1 MKINKVTVIGAGAV
15 GAVIAEPL
23 TNYLGKENVQILAEG
38 ERLKRYR
45 KDGLY
50 LNGKKVDFNY
60 VDASQAQK
68 SDLIIIAT
76 KNLQL
81 KEAIRMM
88 KKACGPDTL
97 ILSLLNGIQSER
109 DIAEV
114 YGEKN
119 VLYGFVLS
127 LNSIHVGNKIEYT
140 NPGAIFFG
148 EKDDSKNERTKAIA
162 ELCEG
167 AGIKYSN
174 PDSIQLEQWKKFLI
188 NVTFNTLSALCRATY
203 GGFTIDVMQTLARKT
218 GAEVIEI
225 ANAEGIPLTQEML
238 EYDIK
243 LMCSHDPLGKTSMLQ
258 DMEGERKS
266 ENDWFCGTIVKLGK
280 VHGIETPVCQLLQQL
295 VQGTEESRKI
305 RNPGN

>member
-38 ERLKRYR
+38 ERLERYR

-60 VDASQAQK
+60 VDASQAQE

-203 GGFTIDVMQTLARKT
+203 GGFMQTLARKT

-258 DMEGERKS
+258 DMEAERKS